1 MPKMNAFLFIFLVN
15 PVLGGHYL
23 FYLPFSSKSVKIGF
37 MPMAK
42 ELIKRGHTVTM
53 VCPNPEKRVI
63 PGLTELIHDSGF
75 DSLTQKISD
84 TMLQGSEC

>member
-1 MPKMNAFLFIFLVN
+1 
-15 PVLGGHYL
+15 
-23 FYLPFSSKSVKIGF
+23 
-37 MPMAK
+37 MAK

>member
-1 MPKMNAFLFIFLVN
+1 MKALLFILLVN

-23 FYLPFSSKSVKIGF
+23 FYLPFSSKSIKIGF

-53 VCPNPEKRVI
+53 ICPHPEKKVI
-63 PGLTELIHDSGF
+63 PGLTELINDSGF
-75 DSLTQKISD
+75 DSVSQKISD
-84 TMLQGSEC
+84 AMLQGSEC